1 MNEWLTGLAEW
12 LDTTGLHNTMQTV
25 EWLVPAV
32 QTIHI
37 LAISV
42 VFASSLV
49 LSLRVLNVAGGE
61 WSPAQWRQRLNGW
74 IWIALL
80 VLLVSGVLMI
90 SGEPARSLLN
100 FLFQMKMLFLVVAV
114 VTLLVLMGRL
124 RHHLDGVARTS
135 VGDRLLAVVLI
146 ALWLAII
153 VCGRWI
159 AYS

>member
-1 MNEWLTGLAEW
+1 MNEWLTGVAEW

-25 EWLVPAV
+25 EWMVPTV

-80 VLLVSGVLMI
+80 VLLASGVMMI
-90 SGEPARSLLN
+90 FGEPARSLLN
-100 FLFQMKMLFLVVAV
+100 FLFQLKMGLLLVAV
-114 VTLLVLMGRL
+114 VALLLLMGRL
-124 RHHLDGVARTS
+124 RHHLDGVVHAT
-135 VGDRLLAVVLI
+135 GTDRLLAVILV

>member
-124 RHHLDGVARTS
+124 RRHLDGVARTS
-135 VGDRLLAVVLI
+135 GGDRLLAVVLI